1 MAVNKPENI
10 SWSEYVRRLEQQIKA
25 RIDDES
31 FNISSRTVNGE
42 TIQYRPIS
50 ELREELNLARLNA
63 ASESLS
69 SGPIFLSDCA
79 L

>member
-1 MAVNKPENI
+1 MATKPEDLT
-10 SWSEYVRRLEQQIKA
+10 WKQYVARLEQEIRNRPNQ
-25 RIDDES
+25 EG
-31 FNISSRTVNGE
+31 FLISSTTRNGD

-63 ASESLS
+63 ASESLGAS
-69 SGPIFLSDCA
+69 SPFLSDCA